1 MYFLLTLHKRVFVF
15 VDFIG
20 MITFLMNFF
29 CFDIALTNTARTNVN
44 LTILHPVHALW
55 TNLQVR
61 EQKATSLR
69 RLFFFFI
76 QFDSH
81 KSVYQIRTSV
91 SCSLYNTVGAHT

>member
-1 MYFLLTLHKRVFVF
+1 
-15 VDFIG
+15 

-61 EQKATSLR
+61 EQKSHLTSSAFFFLPPPVDGGIPH
-69 RLFFFFI
+69 LLPFFFI